1 MQAECRENTQDAV
14 LRRMSLSSLES
25 VVLALKQRGGGA
37 DSVTCRKR
45 GYAGRSARYEHD
57 FPSQDQ

>member
-1 MQAECRENTQDAV
+1 MQAEYRENTEDAV

-25 VVLALKQRGGGA
+25 VVLALKQQGGGA

-45 GYAGRSARYEHD
+45 GYVGRSVRYEHD